1 MGTIQ
6 YSLNNTCNDIFS
18 NRSIHLNTNI
28 KSLPNH
34 NSNLYNGNLYNGNLY
49 NGNLNNSNL
58 YNGNLKS
65 GNGNLKNG
73 NLKNGNLKNG
83 NLKNGNDNLY
93 NKFDNHCIETYGK
106 RTCVLFYT
114 NNEKIQIRLLD
125 SYTYKYF
132 EDTEMYII
140 IPELLEKLYTVVVVD
155 KIKKTNSYEITAIH
169 IPNR

>member
-34 NSNLYNGNLYNGNLY
+34 NSNLYNGNLK
-49 NGNLNNSNL
+49 S
-58 YNGNLKS
+58 GNLKS
-65 GNGNLKNG
+65 GNG

-106 RTCVLFYT
+106 KTCVLFYT

>member
-34 NSNLYNGNLYNGNLY
+34 NSNLYNGNLYNGNL
-49 NGNLNNSNL
+49 NNSNL

-65 GNGNLKNG
+65 G
-73 NLKNGNLKNG
+73 NGNLKNG

>member
-34 NSNLYNGNLYNGNLY
+34 NSNLYNGNLK
-49 NGNLNNSNL
+49 S
-58 YNGNLKS
+58 GNLKS
-65 GNGNLKNG
+65 GNGNLKSGNLKSGNG

-106 RTCVLFYT
+106 KTCVLFYT